1 MNLQVKG
8 VHDVS
13 GRRLRQRWEK
23 FFLSKSKTKPNQK
36 KKEES
41 GTKDFKEIGEKL
53 REPDVIG

>member
-23 FFLSKSKTKPNQK
+23 FFLSKSKTKP
-36 KKEES
+36 KEK
-41 GTKDFKEIGEKL
+41 G
-53 REPDVIG
+53 REWHKRF